1 MSRNIARHLGL
12 TGMTV
17 LLQCSAGVGAVAS
30 FLAGGKL
37 TTVWTGIA
45 FGQTTVRFGKYTLQY
60 GTFDNHRQA
69 SMTVSW
75 RRVET
80 IH

>member
-1 MSRNIARHLGL
+1 MLVEIAI
-12 TGMTV
+12 
-17 LLQCSAGVGAVAS
+17 AVAS

-60 GTFDNHRQA
+60 GTFGNHRQHDC
-69 SMTVSW
+69 V
-75 RRVET
+75 VET
-80 IH
+80 RIICGDN